1 MTSSAVVTRYANALA
16 DVVMGGPDVGTRVVQ
31 PGDAAAQL
39 QAFAQ
44 LVAESNDLRNALT
57 SPSVSLARK
66 RAVISKIVEMQGAA
80 RVVRNFLLVLSDH
93 RRLDALTEVASTF
106 ASVVDERLGFARA
119 EIQSAQELRPQ
130 QQDDLVVKI
139 SQLTGKKVRPAW
151 KVNPQLLGGVVVN
164 VGSKVYDGSV
174 RGQLAAIGR
183 KLAAI

>member
-16 DVVMGGPDVGTRVVQ
+16 DVVMGGTGVGIEA
-31 PGDAAAQL
+31 GDAAAQL

-44 LVAESNDLRNALT
+44 LVQDSPDLRNALT

-66 RAVISKIVEMQGAA
+66 RAVLSRLAEAQGMA
-80 RVVRNFLLVLSDH
+80 RVIRNFLLVLCDH
-93 RRLDALTEVASTF
+93 RRLDAVADVASVF
-106 ASVVDERLGFARA
+106 AIVIDERLGFARA
-119 EIQSAQELRPQ
+119 DIQSAQPLRPQ
-130 QQDDLVVKI
+130 QQNDLVLKI
-139 SQLTGKKVRPAW
+139 SQLTGKNVRPNW
-151 KVNPQLLGGVVVN
+151 QVNPELLGGVVVN

>member
-16 DVVMGGPDVGTRVVQ
+16 DVVMGGPAVGIQ
-31 PGDAAAQL
+31 PGEAAAQL

-44 LVAESNDLRNALT
+44 LVQESHDLRNALN

-66 RAVISKIVEMQGAA
+66 RAVISRIVESQGVA

-93 RRLDALTEVASTF
+93 RRFHALTEVATAF
-106 ASVVDERLGFARA
+106 ASVVDERLGFVRA
-119 EIQSAQELRPQ
+119 EVQSALPLRPE
-130 QQDDLVVKI
+130 QQDALVSKI
-139 SQLTGKKVRPAW
+139 SQLTGKNVRPAW
-151 KVNPQLLGGVVVN
+151 QVTPDLLGGVVVN
-164 VGSKVYDGSV
+164 VGSTVYDGSV

>member
-16 DVVMGGPDVGTRVVQ
+16 DVVMGGPDVGVQ

-39 QAFAQ
+39 NAFAE
-44 LVAESNDLRNALT
+44 LVMESHDLRNSLT

-66 RAVISKIVEMQGAA
+66 RAVISRIVETQGVA

-93 RRLDALTEVASTF
+93 RRLDALSEVAAEF

-119 EIQSAQELRPQ
+119 AIQSAQPLRTQ
-130 QQDDLVVKI
+130 QQNDLILKI
-139 SQLTGKKVRPAW
+139 SQLTGKNVRPTW
-151 KVNPQLLGGVVVN
+151 EVNPELLGGVVVN

-174 RGQLAAIGR
+174 RGQLADIGR
-183 KLAAI
+183 RLAAT